1 MNKRAYLY
9 IAALLGIT
17 SPFYAAPAS
26 AAQTYSKTAMQ
37 QQSSCSGNVKDSN
50 GEPIIGATIRIEG
63 SNGGTVTDL
72 DGNFTLKYRG

>member
-26 AAQTYSKTAMQ
+26 AAQTYSKTAMHSRVPAVVMLKTLMENLSSVL
-37 QQSSCSGNVKDSN
+37 QSESKGV
-50 GEPIIGATIRIEG
+50 
-63 SNGGTVTDL
+63 TVVL
-72 DGNFTLKYRG
+72 

>member
-17 SPFYAAPAS
+17 SPFYAAPAL

-37 QQSSCSGNVKDSN
+37 QRQVLNRSAK
-50 GEPIIGATIRIEG
+50 I
-63 SNGGTVTDL
+63 
-72 DGNFTLKYRG
+72 

>member
-37 QQSSCSGNVKDSN
+37 QGKFS
-50 GEPIIGATIRIEG
+50 IEVQKNEG
-63 SNGGTVTDL
+63 FQAL
-72 DGNFTLKYRG
+72 

>member
-17 SPFYAAPAS
+17 SPFYAAPAL

-37 QQSSCSGNVKDSN
+37 QQSSCSGNVKD
-50 GEPIIGATIRIEG
+50 
-63 SNGGTVTDL
+63 
-72 DGNFTLKYRG
+72 

>member
-26 AAQTYSKTAMQ
+26 AAQTYKN
-37 QQSSCSGNVKDSN
+37 CY
-50 GEPIIGATIRIEG
+50 ATTEF
-63 SNGGTVTDL
+63 L
-72 DGNFTLKYRG
+72 QW

>member
-26 AAQTYSKTAMQ
+26 AAQTYSKNRVPAVVMLKTLMENLSSVL
-37 QQSSCSGNVKDSN
+37 QSESK
-50 GEPIIGATIRIEG
+50 GAT
-63 SNGGTVTDL
+63 VVL
-72 DGNFTLKYRG
+72 

>member
-17 SPFYAAPAS
+17 SPFYAAPAL

-37 QQSSCSGNVKDSN
+37 QLSSCSGNVKDSN
-50 GEPIIGATIRIEG
+50 GDLSLVLQSESKGAT
-63 SNGGTVTDL
+63 VVQ
-72 DGNFTLKYRG
+72 